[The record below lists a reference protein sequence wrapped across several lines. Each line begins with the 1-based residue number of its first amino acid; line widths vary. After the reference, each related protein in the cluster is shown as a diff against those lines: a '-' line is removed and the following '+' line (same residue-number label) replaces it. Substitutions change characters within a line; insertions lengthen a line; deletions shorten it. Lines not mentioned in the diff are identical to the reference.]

1 MRIVMMATGD
11 IAIPSFKALAATG
24 NLAAL
29 VTQPDRPVGRHLT
42 LTPPR
47 IKTYAAEANIPVL
60 QPESMRAPEAVA
72 AVGSLRPDIIVV
84 MAYGQIL
91 SQAVIDLPAIA
102 CINAHASLLPRH
114 RGASCI
120 QAAIDAGDAETGV
133 TIMHVV
139 KKLDAGDIILQG
151 HLPLRGT
158 ETADDVHDA
167 LATLAP
173 ELLCAAISQLQ
184 RGETTSIEQ
193 DEQLSTYAPKLLRP
207 DGRIDWAQ
215 PAYIIARKIRA
226 YHSWPGTF
234 TIYPSVHR
242 NKTKTLKIYPPIDV
256 MPNVAV
262 PPGTQP
268 GEVLESGHDGLYVAC
283 APGVLRI
290 NTLQPE
296 GSRKMNAESFFSG
309 HAIYAGMILGAESTT
324 PPQTDPR
331 SLTIPSRERH
341 PQPRPRHS
349 ENCPRGKQGTHG
361 KTSEKKPGKD
371 STASRERRH
380 HPGTDR

>member
-11 IAIPSFKALAATG
+11 IAIPSLKALAATG

-29 VTQPDRPVGRHLT
+29 VTQPDRPVGRHFI

-47 IKTYAAEANIPVL
+47 IKRIAEELGIAVM

-72 AVGSLRPDIIVV
+72 ALADLQPDVVVV

-91 SQAVIDLPAIA
+91 SQAVLDVPSLA

-139 KKLDAGDIILQG
+139 KKLDAGDVILRQR
-151 HLPLRGT
+151 LPLRGT
-158 ETADDVHDA
+158 ETADDVHDL
-167 LATLAP
+167 LADMTPSLLREVI
-173 ELLCAAISQLQ
+173 ELLD
-184 RGETTSIEQ
+184 RGEAPREEQ
-193 DEQLSTYAPKLLRP
+193 DEQLSTYAPKLRRA
-207 DGRIDWAQ
+207 DGRIDWSQ

-226 YHSWPGTF
+226 YHGWPGTF
-234 TIYPSVHR
+234 TMYPSVHR
-242 NKTKTLKIYPPIDV
+242 DKTKMLKIYPPIDV
-256 MPNVAV
+256 VPHMTP

-268 GEVLESGHDGLYVAC
+268 GEVLKSGQDGLYVAC
-283 APGVLRI
+283 GRGVLRI
-290 NTLQPE
+290 NTLQVE

-309 HAIYAGMILGAESTT
+309 HAIFPGMILDKDAE
-324 PPQTDPR
+324 
-331 SLTIPSRERH
+331 
-341 PQPRPRHS
+341 PQPQPEQPAGAR
-349 ENCPRGKQGTHG
+349 
-361 KTSEKKPGKD
+361 
-371 STASRERRH
+371 
-380 HPGTDR
+380 